1 MDAVGRVAQRT
12 TRLQLAYMMQ
22 PVTEQSN
29 ELTKNIDI
37 ASPSGKRTRLSRR
50 YLQGGPKKVSPHCL
64 NDLLCAVFTR
74 NLQHTNVRQ

>member
-50 YLQGGPKKVSPHCL
+50 YLQGE
-64 NDLLCAVFTR
+64 
-74 NLQHTNVRQ
+74 